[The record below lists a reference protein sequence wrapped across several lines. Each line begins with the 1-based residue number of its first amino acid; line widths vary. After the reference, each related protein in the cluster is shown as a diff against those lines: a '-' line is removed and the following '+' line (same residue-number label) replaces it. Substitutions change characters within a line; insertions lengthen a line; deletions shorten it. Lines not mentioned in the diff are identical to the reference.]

1 MMDQKWRVV
10 GTLMTLC
17 PTFECVVVSC
27 VLVRALYVFGNGRH

>member
-17 PTFECVVVSC
+17 PTFEGGVVSC
-27 VLVRALYVFGNGRH
+27 VLARALDVCGNGRH